1 MKPLDGNVALVTGA
15 SRGVGRGVAVSLHE
29 AGATVYGSG
38 RSIEN
43 ADLPDAVTRL
53 KCDHTDDASVAE
65 LFERIASEHDRLD
78 ILVNNAWGGYERMV
92 EDGKFTWPARFW
104 EQPAWRWE
112 AMLTAGVRAAF
123 VASQHAARL
132 MVPRRS
138 GLIVNVSQWAAQKY
152 LGNVIY
158 GVSKAATD
166 KLTADTAA
174 DLRDH
179 GVTVASL
186 YPGLVRTEAVL
197 AAGVFD
203 LSNSES
209 PEFVGRAVAALAA
222 DPDAQRWTGQVLVAA
237 QLGVHYGFT
246 DLDGRSPRPL
256 TLADI

>member
-38 RSIEN
+38 RSIDN
-43 ADLPDAVTRL
+43 ADLPNAVTRL
-53 KCDHTDDASVAE
+53 KCDHTDDASVGE
-65 LFERIASEHDRLD
+65 LFGRITSEHGRLD

-112 AMLTAGVRAAF
+112 AMMTAGVRAAF

-132 MVPRRS
+132 MVPRRR

-174 DLRDH
+174 ELRDH

-237 QLGVHYGFT
+237 QLGAEYGFT